1 MAEQVLVVHILHHLY
16 LRPLALQD
24 MEVTQ
29 LKVNLHMVD
38 PEGVP
43 PPMEEL
49 HHLMVVLRHHQE
61 FLDQQDI
68 NNILSY
74 HPAPNSLILQVE
86 F

>member
-29 LKVNLHMVD
+29 LKVNLLMVD
-38 PEGVP
+38 PEEVP

-61 FLDQQDI
+61 FLGQRDI
-68 NNILSY
+68 NNTPSY
-74 HPAPNSLILQVE
+74 HPAPNSLILQVG

>member
-38 PEGVP
+38 LEEVH
-43 PPMEEL
+43 PPMEEFHL
-49 HHLMVVLRHHQE
+49 LMVVLRHHQE
-61 FLDQQDI
+61 FLDLQDI
-68 NNILSY
+68 NNILNY
-74 HPAPNSLILQVE
+74 HPVPNSLILQVG